1 MGAVPLSHVPV
12 RWLRVHGSRRVLSGV
27 RAPGGGFY
35 RAIRQAAGRCE
46 IRKNGEL
53 PPMRIGWRQIF
64 PSPGCD
70 RRAGIHRP
78 GARAC
83 QADGVQPPRATWA
96 PRSSSVAQRG
106 PTDFRGAVI
115 LTCRPMSRA
124 STWRHWGEHRLVACL
139 PGGGGVVPKS
149 GASRGIVAAFGPV
162 SGPPP
167 GSEAK
172 VLMLSQIPQRPRGLS
187 AYPPDVDALRGPRGP
202 LFRCP
207 FPSGLGD
214 VGDRNTGS
222 ATIRGRFRPPCDSGS
237 PGIRSPNRAAGG
249 ARAGGQPRSPAE
261 PKGARLCVLN
271 RGALSGR
278 PRRCSARERGCQHVR
293 RPVGEHVRRPAS
305 IHGEDAAVAR
315 QGRTPKPSF
324 AWRGRG
330 RVSPSAG

>member
-1 MGAVPLSHVPV
+1 MSHVPV

-46 IRKNGEL
+46 IRENSEL

-70 RRAGIHRP
+70 RRAGDSS
-78 GARAC
+78 A
-83 QADGVQPPRATWA
+83 W
-96 PRSSSVAQRG
+96 RSRLPSGRRSAAAGNLGSAQRPFCAKG
-106 PTDFRGAVI
+106 AHGFPGAVI
-115 LTCRPMSRA
+115 LTRRAMWRA
-124 STWRHWGEHRLVACL
+124 SAGRHWGEHRLVACL

-149 GASRGIVAAFGPV
+149 GASRGIGAAFGPV
-162 SGPPP
+162 SEPSP

-278 PRRCSARERGCQHVR
+278 PRRCSARVPTCSPPGWRTCSPRGIHSWRGSCR
-293 RPVGEHVRRPAS
+293 RPTGPHPEAVVR
-305 IHGEDAAVAR
+305 
-315 QGRTPKPSF
+315 
-324 AWRGRG
+324 
-330 RVSPSAG
+330 